1 MFKQGVVL
9 FILGF
14 NATDLCICVLCFVR
28 SVFNFSPLRRGT
40 FGDAFH
46 ITLNEYDR
54 SWIFLSWSWERWLF
68 VGPPHLFFFNG
79 NCFHSFQAESIFSV
93 FVWSVSSNPEKGLK
107 DFQHLAFLETHFW
120 CVLRKCQLLSEKIW
134 DSFLMESHCCLL
146 C

>member
-1 MFKQGVVL
+1 MFKQAVVL

-54 SWIFLSWSWERWLF
+54 SWIFLSWSWERWLI
-68 VGPPHLFFFNG
+68 VGPPHLFFFN
-79 NCFHSFQAESIFSV
+79 SFIHFRQSLSSLF
-93 FVWSVSSNPEKGLK
+93 FVCSVSSNPEKDLK
-107 DFQHLAFLETHFW
+107 DFQHFAFWETHFW
-120 CVLRKCQLLSEKIW
+120 CVLRKCQLLSEEIW